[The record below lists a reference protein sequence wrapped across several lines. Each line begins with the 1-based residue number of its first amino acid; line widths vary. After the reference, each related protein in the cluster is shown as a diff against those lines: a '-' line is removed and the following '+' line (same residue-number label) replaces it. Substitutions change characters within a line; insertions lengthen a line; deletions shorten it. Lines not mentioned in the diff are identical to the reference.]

1 MGRFYSCWTL
11 EVKYTLMM
19 RFFIFFVFSFA
30 MAGSVLGQQVQVPA
44 SSDSLDMYLKTKKPE
59 ISDPALTEYA
69 ASIQADGK
77 VMIVQT
83 NIPGYAG
90 RWRLFEY
97 KMNPDKTWGKPKSLD
112 SIDANVDST
121 SLVGGPSITFDGNT
135 MYFFMNNNIYYSE
148 RQRYGWSKPIDIG
161 EPINTPGY
169 EGFPSVSAD
178 GKTLYFVGQNMS
190 GPKSKELRKK
200 NIFCYC
206 ILKSEKDATG
216 KWGKPEKLPSPI
228 NQECEKAPRI
238 MADGKTL
245 IFSSIR
251 EGGKGGYDMYQSQ
264 LTDLGGWSS
273 PVPLTFVNTEQDD
286 LSPSISAQGDL
297 MYYTNNEKD
306 IYSVV
311 IPEKLRQ
318 FKNNILQGFVTDQD
332 TKAGLGVQIIVSD
345 AFTSETIMR
354 LENNPDD
361 GRYTVVVPVGRSFN
375 IEFKR
380 EGYSTYTY
388 AMDLTNINDYREL
401 EQNIELFKTVRVNLT
416 VNDKELFEPIPA
428 EIKVRVKGKSEF
440 LKDLQNDPRT
450 GKLMIEVPLG
460 PDYEL
465 IVSSPSFKGAIM
477 DFNTT
482 GLIIYRD
489 FEKFVELVPEKK
501 EVMINVAD
509 IQNNSKVNSK
519 ILLRNKN
526 RDEVIEVTGNQ
537 MVSLRAGDRYEIEV
551 SSDQGYAFD
560 SKTIDVSGGDTN
572 VEFKLTKLEVNNKLV
587 LKDINF
593 ESNSTRLSDISFTE
607 LERVVKLLRENPT
620 LRVEIAAHT
629 DDIGSDTYNQV
640 LSQKRAQSVVEFLKQ
655 NSIDEKRFLAQG
667 YGEKAP
673 KVMNNSEENRLI
685 NRRVELKIIG
695 I

>member
-1 MGRFYSCWTL
+1 MIVRIIL
-11 EVKYTLMM
+11 LLV
-19 RFFIFFVFSFA
+19 
-30 MAGSVLGQQVQVPA
+30 VLFTSLQLSAQVTTPA
-44 SSDSLDMYLKTKKPE
+44 TPDSTAYYNTTKKPE
-59 ISDPALTEYA
+59 ISDQKLVEYA

-83 NIPGYAG
+83 NVPQHEG

-97 KMNPDKTWGKPKSLD
+97 QLGNDKKWSAPKALD

-121 SLVGGPSITFDGNT
+121 SLVGGPSISFDGNT
-135 MYFFMNNNIYYSE
+135 LFFFMNNDIYYSE
-148 RQRYGWSKPIDIG
+148 RQKYGWSRPFNIG
-161 EPINTPGY
+161 APINTSGY

-178 GKTLYFVGQNMS
+178 GKTLYYVGQNIA

-200 NIFCYC
+200 DIFCYC
-206 ILKSEKDATG
+206 ILKSVKDANG
-216 KWGKPEKLPSPI
+216 KWGRPEKLPPPI

-251 EGGKGGYDMYQSQ
+251 SGGKGGYDMYQSQ
-264 LTDLGGWSS
+264 LTDLGTWSFPES
-273 PVPLTFVNTEQDD
+273 LTFVNTDQDD

-297 MYYTNNEKD
+297 MYYTNNAKD

-311 IPEKLRQ
+311 IPKRLRQ

-332 TKAGLGVQIIVSD
+332 SQAGLGVEIIVSD
-345 AFTSETIMR
+345 VFTSETVMH

-361 GRYTVVVPVGRSFN
+361 GRYTVVLPIGRSFN
-375 IEFKR
+375 VEFRKP
-380 EGYSTYTY
+380 GFSSYTY
-388 AMDLTNINDYREL
+388 SMDLTKINEYREI
-401 EQNIELFKTVRVNLT
+401 EQNIQLFRSVRLNLT
-416 VNDKELFEPIPA
+416 VNDKEIFEPIPA
-428 EIKVRVKGKSEF
+428 EVKVRVKGKSEF
-440 LKDLQNDPRT
+440 IHDLKNNPRT
-450 GKLMIEVPLG
+450 GRLPLELPLG
-460 PDYEL
+460 VDYEL
-465 IVSSPSFKGAIM
+465 IISSPSFKAAIL

-489 FEKFVELVPEKK
+489 FEKFIELVPEKTN
-501 EVMINVAD
+501 VMINVSD
-509 IQNNSKVNSK
+509 IQNNSRVNSK
-519 ILLRNKN
+519 IILRNKN
-526 RDEVIEVTGNQ
+526 RDEIIEVTGNQ

-560 SKTIDVSGGDTN
+560 SKVLDIKNGETAVD
-572 VEFKLTKLEVNNKLV
+572 FKLTKLELNAKLV

-593 ESNSTRLSDISFTE
+593 ESNSSKLSDVSFTE
-607 LERVVKLLRENPT
+607 LERVLKLLIENPT

-629 DDIGSDTYNQV
+629 DDIGSDIYNQV

-655 NSIDEKRFLAQG
+655 NNITAGRFVAQG
-667 YGEKAP
+667 YGEKVS
-673 KVMNNSEENRLI
+673 KVPNTSEESRLV